1 MCYKLSRSPLPSSTF
16 FADTLRPSSQLSGAR
31 PAGGKG
37 RMAPRGRQVTCY
49 GAAVLLAAALL
60 LSAPDA
66 TGSTCSL
73 SPPPHSRVSSCLNRG
88 NGIRLTGG
96 VEWHE
101 ARGGAAA

>member
-1 MCYKLSRSPLPSSTF
+1 MAT
-16 FADTLRPSSQLSGAR
+16 
-31 PAGGKG
+31 AGG
-37 RMAPRGRQVTCY
+37 RRVITCY

-66 TGSTCSL
+66 TGPTCSL